1 LVKEGGPYVV
11 ALVGMAAGYFGG
23 RGTGR
28 ESRHHARVEAL
39 YQDMLDDLAYQS
51 RRVHDAVGV
60 EILGQGPPGPE
71 VLPVSDSRIR
81 LYASPS
87 VSEAWGDAL
96 FTLHILSAEGKG
108 GLGDRATQELF
119 KSYAAEKPCSLPC
132 EMTSV
137 SRRVRFYNAP
147 SAGPRESGRSYRDDE
162 PGGRGGGVPPRYVRS
177 DIAKTSGRA
186 KMSGRGLLD
195 LACALVHPHPSVA

>member
-1 LVKEGGPYVV
+1 LTEKLGAAVSSVVSVIKEAGPYVV
-11 ALVGMAAGYFGG
+11 ALAGMAAGYFGG
-23 RGTGR
+23 RRTGR

-39 YQDMLDDLAYQS
+39 YQDMLDDHAYQS

-60 EILGQGPPGPE
+60 EIFGQGPPGPE

-96 FTLHILSAEGKG
+96 FTLQVLSAEGKD

-119 KSYAAEKPCSLPC
+119 KSYAAEKALLAA
-132 EMTSV
+132 M
-137 SRRVRFYNAP
+137 
-147 SAGPRESGRSYRDDE
+147 RDDL
-162 PGGRGGGVPPRYVRS
+162 GVPKGPLLQ
-177 DIAKTSGRA
+177 RA
-186 KMSGRGLLD
+186 KRRAKGIRQE
-195 LACALVHPHPSVA
+195 LARRRARRKRRRSPTQVRP